1 MGAESNQERESTEFR
16 LKRRVAN
23 LERIVEISQILN
35 STLSL
40 KPLVS
45 TIIESA
51 KELTRSEACSIML
64 LDKRTGELRFSHSTD
79 EEECSLEDLVVPLD
93 SSVAGVVVHTGE
105 PLLIRDAK
113 SDSRWNP
120 MIDDTTAFDTRSIL
134 AVPLKVKDR
143 VIGVMELLNKYDD
156 QQFGEDD
163 LEIASTLAIQAAIA
177 IENSWLVAELQN
189 AYNELSELD
198 QLKSEFVSIASHELR
213 TPLSVILLYASMLR
227 EQLSGEASEHL
238 DMVLQSAMRLRVII
252 DDMLNLRHVDAG
264 EAVLER
270 SVFCIKE
277 LITEVVNEFSQLAC
291 AKQQRLSLSLPDE
304 RLEID
309 ADRQRIYLVL
319 SNLLSNAVK
328 FTPTHG
334 QVQISAERK
343 DRDLWVAVIDTG
355 IGVSASEYDRIF
367 ERFYQIESSL
377 NRRHEGI
384 GLGLSMARS
393 MVELHR
399 GRIWV
404 ESVEGK
410 GSRFTFV
417 FPAYPEAVELMP
429 IE

>member
-1 MGAESNQERESTEFR
+1 MSAESSQERESPEIR
-16 LKRRVAN
+16 LERRVAH

-79 EEECSLEDLVVPLD
+79 QVEYSLEDLVVPLD

-105 PLLIRDAK
+105 PLLIHDAK

-120 MIDDTTAFDTRSIL
+120 MIDDTTDLDTRSIL

-143 VIGVMELLNKYDD
+143 VIGVMELLNKCDD

-163 LEIASTLAIQAAIA
+163 LEVTSTLAVQAAIA
-177 IENSWLVAELQN
+177 IENAWLVAELQN
-189 AYNELSELD
+189 AYDELSELD
-198 QLKSEFVSIASHELR
+198 QLKSEFVSITSHELR

-227 EQLSGEASEHL
+227 EQLGGEASEHL
-238 DMVLQSAMRLRVII
+238 DMVLQSAMRLRVMI
-252 DDMLNLRHVDAG
+252 DDMLTLRHVDAG
-264 EAVLER
+264 KAVLER
-270 SVFCIKE
+270 SVFCMKE
-277 LITEVVNEFSQLAC
+277 LITEVVNEFSQLAS
-291 AKQQRLSLSLPDE
+291 AKQQWLSLSLPDE

-328 FTPTHG
+328 FTPAHG
-334 QVQISAERK
+334 RVKISAERK
-343 DRDLWVAVIDTG
+343 GRDLWVAATDTG
-355 IGVSASEYDRIF
+355 IGVPACEYDRIF

-393 MVELHR
+393 MVELHQ

-417 FPAYPEAVELMP
+417 LPAYPETVELMP